1 VVVVVVVDVVV
12 VVLVDLL
19 LVLRPVVLAVD
30 IGFLVVVVLFL
41 RVLLLSDI
49 AITATY
55 NKKQNNI
62 FEFIFKSILN

>member
-1 VVVVVVVDVVV
+1 VV

-19 LVLRPVVLAVD
+19 LVVRPVVLAVD

-49 AITATY
+49 AITATN